1 MTALRLPAVALAALA
16 MGLALPA
23 GAADTPKSATA
34 ILKDASGKEAGKVV
48 LKPGG
53 HHGLEGTVDVK
64 GLTPGEHGVHIH
76 AVGKCEGDFAS
87 AGGHLNPTSK
97 KHGLK
102 NPEGPHLGDLP
113 ALVAKADGSGHLTF
127 PAHTDFAALFDADGA
142 AFVVHAGPDDQ
153 MTDPSGNSG
162 GRVLCGVF
170 TPGK

>member
-1 MTALRLPAVALAALA
+1 MTALRLSLAAAALT
-16 MGLALPA
+16 LALPA
-23 GAADTPKSATA
+23 AAADAPKSATA
-34 ILKDASGKEAGKVV
+34 TLKDASGKEAGMVT
-48 LKPGG
+48 LKPG
-53 HHGLEGTVDVK
+53 HHGLEGMVHVQ

-87 AGGHLNPTSK
+87 AGGHFNPTSK

-102 NPEGPHLGDLP
+102 NPEGPHMGDLP
-113 ALVAKADGSGHLTF
+113 ALVVKADGSGHLTF
-127 PAHTDFAALFDADGA
+127 PAHTDFASLFDADGA

-170 TPGK
+170 APGK